1 MTKSNDQ
8 NLLHERPHWAI
19 DALSAD
25 RLSHYLRQ
33 ENGDLSKAVLRYK
46 ENLAWSADL
55 YQWLALAEVV
65 LRNAL
70 ISSLTPKNASIEG
83 FNPFIHV
90 WQDLR
95 TEERA
100 DYEKAVQRVLNKRR
114 ETTPGRIIGELSF
127 SFWRFLLASDYEHSL
142 WVRNFRHAFVA
153 LEKKDR
159 HVVYTSVQRVN
170 SLRNR
175 VAHHE
180 RLLDTRLKS
189 EIDAVID
196 LISWISPEALRWA
209 EANLPKIRLEAQ

>member
-1 MTKSNDQ
+1 MTKSTDQ
-8 NLLHERPHWAI
+8 NHFHDQPLWAI

-25 RLSHYLRQ
+25 RLSNYLVQ
-33 ENGDLSKAVLRYK
+33 ENGDLTRAVLRYK
-46 ENLAWSADL
+46 ENLSWSADL

-83 FNPFIHV
+83 FDPFIHV

-95 TEERA
+95 PEERA

-159 HVVYTSVQRVN
+159 QVVYTSVQKVN
-170 SLRNR
+170 TLRNR

-180 RLLDTRLKS
+180 RLIDTRLIG
-189 EIDAVID
+189 EVEAVID
-196 LISWISPEALRWA
+196 LIRWISPEALIWA
-209 EANLPKIRLEAQ
+209 EVHLPKIRPKAQ